1 MSFTTITIALLLLLF
16 FLILNPAN
24 KTIISLIVSSSV
36 FDLAPKVVFGKDIWD
51 FGLLL
56 FFITAIHLLF
66 SKKQRSITKPGYLYL
81 MYVFIAWM
89 FMSLIWSI
97 LIFDYDIGQT
107 LKNARHM
114 VLGYFLI
121 FIFIRLYE
129 VNDRYFKLL
138 AKYLY
143 IATYILMIVLV
154 IQYVIKKPILYGLAI
169 DYQGSLRVIPVFL
182 PFIMLITWKILF
194 GYISGVSI
202 KFHEKMF
209 ITLSFFS
216 IATTYTRGIY
226 LAFIL
231 GFLGMFA
238 IAIKQRKM
246 SGKRA
251 VLFIG
256 TGLLSFSI
264 LLMSGSIDKV
274 VNRAAS
280 AASIL
285 TGVKKQTAG
294 GADTFSGRLMLA
306 VERFDIVIEHN
317 PLVGYGFLHED
328 EVPNA
333 MRNKLKYGSI
343 IYSDYYKA
351 LYRRGHPYMLAL
363 YSADI
368 GWADMVLKTGI
379 IGLSVFLIMLF
390 FIIISITKITNT
402 VDEETYR
409 WRVAFYLQLVI
420 TILLM
425 FNGNP
430 FIVNVQIPMYLI
442 AGLIYCS
449 QPNIKITNKP

>member
-1 MSFTTITIALLLLLF
+1 
-16 FLILNPAN
+16 
-24 KTIISLIVSSSV
+24 
-36 FDLAPKVVFGKDIWD
+36 
-51 FGLLL
+51 
-56 FFITAIHLLF
+56 
-66 SKKQRSITKPGYLYL
+66 
-81 MYVFIAWM
+81 
-89 FMSLIWSI
+89 
-97 LIFDYDIGQT
+97 
-107 LKNARHM
+107 
-114 VLGYFLI
+114 
-121 FIFIRLYE
+121 
-129 VNDRYFKLL
+129 
-138 AKYLY
+138 
-143 IATYILMIVLV
+143 
-154 IQYVIKKPILYGLAI
+154 
-169 DYQGSLRVIPVFL
+169 
-182 PFIMLITWKILF
+182 
-194 GYISGVSI
+194 
-202 KFHEKMF
+202 
-209 ITLSFFS
+209 
-216 IATTYTRGIY
+216 
-226 LAFIL
+226 
-231 GFLGMFA
+231 MFA

-306 VERFDIVIEHN
+306 VERFDMVIEQN

-351 LYRRGHPYMLAL
+351 LYRRGFPYMLAL

-390 FIIISITKITNT
+390 LIIISITKNTNT

-449 QPNIKITNKP
+449 QPNIKITSKP